1 MNHNYNNQ
9 NSIQENFNPKCDS
22 LTKDSPNCK
31 GTVAM
36 ALKDTILYYI
46 KKILKT
52 IAGLTFVIGSY
63 LILEV
68 IIRAKLNKVFLVI
81 YLIVFSIV
89 ITLIKMKRGYNFRY
103 AYLFRYT
110 IIECY

>member
-52 IAGLTFVIGSY
+52 IAGLTFIGSY

-68 IIRAKLNKVFLVI
+68 IIRAKLNKVFLTFI
-81 YLIVFSIV
+81 
-89 ITLIKMKRGYNFRY
+89 
-103 AYLFRYT
+103 
-110 IIECY
+110 